1 MSFRQHYKNNQ
12 LETLSSKPIKNNY
25 TAKVSVIVLVYNVE
39 AYIERCARSLFEQ
52 TLDLIEYIF
61 INDCSPDHSM
71 EILRNV
77 ICEYPN
83 RQSQIHI
90 INHIENMGA
99 AYSREEGIK
108 FANGE
113 YIIHCDSD
121 DWTDID
127 MYRKMYT
134 MAKEKNNDIV
144 ICDWY
149 ETDGVNHEIVYQN
162 LNEKQ
167 DLIQGVIKRSISGSL
182 WNKLISQSL
191 YKKVSEFPRAHM
203 MEDVCYSVQIL
214 VENKRSIGHISQP
227 LYYYYNNKSSICHHP
242 SDASCLERCKQ
253 SCVNIDTI
261 IHFLRSRNLEDKYKN
276 EIVILKNSA
285 RVFIWGLYMRDPRK
299 YRSIWRSVYPE
310 INKTYPFTKGIRR
323 TLSIIFF
330 LANLGLYPYMLKIFN
345 IFKGFRK
352 V

>member
-1 MSFRQHYKNNQ
+1 MSEHKQKSH
-12 LETLSSKPIKNNY
+12 I
-25 TAKVSVIVLVYNVE
+25 AKVSVIVLVYNVE

-52 TLDLIEYIF
+52 TLDSIEYIF
-61 INDCSPDHSM
+61 INDCTLDRSIK
-71 EILRNV
+71 ILEQI

-83 RQSQIHI
+83 RENQIHI
-90 INHIENMGA
+90 INHTENKGA

-108 FANGE
+108 LARGE

-167 DLIQGVIKRSISGSL
+167 DLIQGVIKRTVSGSL

-214 VENKRSIGHISQP
+214 VENKKGIGHISQP

-285 RVFIWGLYMRDPRK
+285 RVFIWELYMREPRK
-299 YRSIWRSVYPE
+299 YRSLWHSIYPE
-310 INKTYPFTKGIRR
+310 INNIYPFTQGIRKR
-323 TLSIIFF
+323 LRLNFF
-330 LANLGLYPYMLKIFN
+330 LANIGIYPYILKI
-345 IFKGFRK
+345 IRKFKRK
-352 V
+352 D